1 MDEAIDWTT
10 GWTVDLPRVRAL
22 IADPGT
28 GDPEEL
34 ACLAADHEVA
44 RFVIAELVEERD
56 DAMADAAWLRGEHRV
71 LRRAV
76 EAAAELLAATTGE
89 DRDTLLLAIGAR
101 PEWLPAHPHDLGCDA
116 CGPPP
121 ADDVPF

>member
-44 RFVIAELVEERD
+44 RFVIAELVEER
-56 DAMADAAWLRGEHRV
+56 
-71 LRRAV
+71 V